1 MRVLL
6 EAFADHA
13 IRRACVGAG
22 AVALSVMAALA
33 FDPVLALRTGAEIA
47 AFLVLGL
54 ALAAWRAP
62 ARSVRAAGLDSALRE
77 AGLPRRRLASA
88 LARDALPVVLR
99 ERLLWHAERVAVA
112 AVALWGAALAAWM
125 VG

>member
-1 MRVLL
+1 MRVLM

-22 AVALSVMAALA
+22 AVGLSVMAALA

-62 ARSVRAAGLDSALRE
+62 ARSVRAAGLDASLRE
-77 AGLPRRRLASA
+77 AGLPRRRDAA
-88 LARDALPVVLR
+88 AMARDTLPAVLR
-99 ERLLWHAERVAVA
+99 DRLLWHAERVALA
-112 AVALWGAALAAWM
+112 ALALWGAALGLWLL
-125 VG
+125 G